1 MTGKELERYVGM
13 FKESVWAT
21 ALCCVRNV
29 SDADDVTQDVFLA
42 LFTYTGSF
50 AGDEH
55 VKAWLLRCAINRSR
69 DILRSHWYKF
79 SEPLSAA
86 EEIPAPE
93 SDGGNSLLPYIM
105 KLGRKQRI
113 TLYMHY
119 YEGYTVK
126 EIAGMLGIKES
137 AVKLRLVRGRK
148 QLGEL
153 LSSERKG
160 HENGLQE
167 DI

>member
-1 MTGKELERYVGM
+1 MTEIELERYVRL

-21 ALCCVRNV
+21 ALCCVKNV

-42 LFTYTGSF
+42 LYTYTGSF

-79 SEPLSAA
+79 SEPLSAVEDVA
-86 EEIPAPE
+86 APD
-93 SDGGNSLLPYIM
+93 SNDGNSLLPEIM
-105 KLGRKQRI
+105 KLGKKLRV

-119 YEGYTVK
+119 YEGYSIK
-126 EIAGMLGIKES
+126 EIAGILGIKES

-148 QLGEL
+148 QLGEI
-153 LSSERKG
+153 LSEERNG
-160 HENGLQE
+160 NENGLQE